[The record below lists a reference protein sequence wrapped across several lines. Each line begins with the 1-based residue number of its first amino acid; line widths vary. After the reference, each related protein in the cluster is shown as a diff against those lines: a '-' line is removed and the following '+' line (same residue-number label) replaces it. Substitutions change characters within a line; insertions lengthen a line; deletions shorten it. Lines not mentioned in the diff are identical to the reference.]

1 MGRKS
6 CETHGREVIDNTW
19 VGGLVKYMRGGSLV
33 KYMDEKSW
41 EINMRE
47 VIGNKYRMIF
57 VN

>member
-47 VIGNKYRMIF
+47 IIGNNWEGS
-57 VN
+57 V